1 MVTDMKWAA
10 LIFVLMVC
18 RAEAADEFPLTS
30 GAWERFQKLKS
41 NRQFYTSCFAED
53 GPAGDL
59 AAVISEAHA
68 TEGPR
73 LAQSVC
79 TRDTPVTP
87 EDIFDLGMMYCQHK
101 QLSSD
106 WAAIEKALD
115 KCLGRGSWRATV
127 SPLKGR

>member
-1 MVTDMKWAA
+1 MKWAA
-10 LIFVLMVC
+10 LIFVLTVG

-30 GAWERFQKLKS
+30 GAWERLQKLKS

-59 AAVISEAHA
+59 AVVISEAHA
-68 TEGPR
+68 TEGPM

-79 TRDTPVTP
+79 ARDIPVSP

-101 QLSSD
+101 ELSSN
-106 WAAIEKALD
+106 WAAIEKALE
-115 KCLGRGSWRATV
+115 KCVGRGPWRATV
-127 SPLKGR
+127 SPPKGH